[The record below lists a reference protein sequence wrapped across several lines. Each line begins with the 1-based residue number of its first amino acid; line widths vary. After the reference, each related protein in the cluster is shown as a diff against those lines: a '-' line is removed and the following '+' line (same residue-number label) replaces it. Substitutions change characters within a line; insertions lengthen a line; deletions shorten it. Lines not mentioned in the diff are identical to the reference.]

1 MIVQFLGRDPGEK
14 HFAVSIIKSSIRLL
28 GCALSI
34 AFQSISILA
43 VSLLVAELFG
53 IYEEIE

>member
-1 MIVQFLGRDPGEK
+1 MQFLGRDPGEK

-34 AFQSISILA
+34 AFQSVSILA
-43 VSLLVAELFG
+43 VSFLVAELFG